1 MNNTFSFDW
10 NAEGNPYQDLFAAFN
25 FQMDDQIIHGSTVEE
40 AQARWEQIK
49 IQRRSKDLSFT
60 LPDQEG
66 IYVITDA

>member
-10 NAEGNPYQDLFAAFN
+10 NDPFQDLVDQIN
-25 FQMDDQIIHGSTVEE
+25 WQMDDQILRGAPSEE
-40 AQARWEQIK
+40 VQARWEQAK
-49 IQRRSKDLSFT
+49 IQRKSKGLSFT